1 MNARTVIRILIG
13 VVVVVAALWYVLSLA
28 NIDQMMAIMSHAAAL
43 PLLASIPIILA
54 SHVMRAR
61 RWKTLLTPR
70 QPNVSMWT
78 GFSAIMIGYAAN
90 TIVPRVGEILRP
102 WVFSRRERIPMST
115 AVSSVVVERVLDV
128 FTLLIGILLVV
139 VIERDHVTQ
148 AIPQFSPQLILTTL
162 VLPVVLIVVLA
173 SIMIFT
179 PAGQWVIDHVL
190 TRMHARLGAFASR
203 IYANVHEGVAVIKAP
218 SLWLR
223 LAVESVVI
231 WALYILPLW
240 LALQSITFSV
250 PMTFSIGDA
259 AVLLVII
266 SIGVT
271 IAPTPGALG
280 IYQGFAQLALVRIYH
295 ATPDEGLAFGIL
307 AWVVNYGVSL
317 LVGGTCWII
326 EVRRGLSWRDVRG
339 TVSL

>member
-1 MNARTVIRILIG
+1 MNKSTVIRIVIG
-13 VVVVVAALWYVLSLA
+13 VVFFVAALWYVLSLA
-28 NIDQMMAIMSHAAAL
+28 NIDQMIAIMSNAAPL

-70 QPNVSMWT
+70 QPNVSMWA

-102 WVFSRRERIPMST
+102 WVFSRRENIPMST

-128 FTLLIGILLVV
+128 LTLLIGIALVV
-139 VIERDHVTQ
+139 VIERDHVTA
-148 AIPQFSPQLILTTL
+148 AIPQFSSQQILTTL
-162 VLPVVLIVVLA
+162 VLPVLLVVVVA
-173 SIMIFT
+173 SLMVFT
-179 PAGQWVIDHVL
+179 PVGPWFIRRVV
-190 TRMHARLGAFASR
+190 TRINAKLGAFAAR
-203 IYANVHEGVAVIKAP
+203 VFANVQEGVAVIKAP

-223 LAVESVVI
+223 IVVESIVI
-231 WALYILPLW
+231 WGLYILPLW
-240 LALQSITFSV
+240 LALQSITFANPIS
-250 PMTFSIGDA
+250 FSIGDA

-280 IYQGFAQLALVRIYH
+280 VYQGFAQLALVNIYH

-307 AWVVNYGVSL
+307 AWIVNYGVSL

-326 EVRRGLSWRDVRG
+326 EVRRGLSWREVRG